1 MGPKFTG
8 RSISPKREFVRLLIG
23 VKDIVLTVFLI
34 LCSLD
39 PIWTIKTD
47 SLFLFTVSSQELFT
61 SDGLVFILK
70 DFDKLGGN
78 EKLGVVTVPAKTL
91 YEANGER
98 MEFKLQSPS
107 YKSRDVSGYMA
118 IRCRKASPSDIKFME
133 ESRVPKS
140 KQLDFLHKAVSEGKT
155 GAGTIKSI
163 LSKRTRVV
171 ASGKNAGK
179 KQVSHSRY

>member
-1 MGPKFTG
+1 
-8 RSISPKREFVRLLIG
+8 
-23 VKDIVLTVFLI
+23 
-34 LCSLD
+34 
-39 PIWTIKTD
+39 
-47 SLFLFTVSSQELFT
+47 LFT

-98 MEFKLQSPS
+98 MEFKLQSPG

-118 IRCRKASPSDIKFME
+118 IRCRRASPSDIQFME

-140 KQLDFLHKAVSEGKT
+140 KHLDFLHKAVLEGKT
-155 GAGTIKSI
+155 GAGSLKAI

-171 ASGKNAGK
+171 ASGKNAGLKRVSRPHYPYIVSAFK
-179 KQVSHSRY
+179 KMLTMFGDSIKSDQGQIHFVQTRLRG